1 MNNEIKIFLLV
12 NTNTYDPVIIYKSQ
26 NIKIKKEIIIED
38 IIEID
43 NTFELSVDNIY
54 NSSANIIIKKILINN
69 VEANIFHNTSFIMQ
83 NNKWVENKKLI
94 AVHEINFNGKFQL
107 QINNSYLEPLRSQ
120 HWHIL
125 KNKNDY
131 IFNYTFTDNVF
142 NLIYRPRNHKTIIPN
157 TICVLGD
164 SFTWGSGLPNSDT
177 WPVILEENINKTV
190 LNLAV
195 QGAGID
201 LIYTNLKKLTKE
213 FSFEKIIINLP
224 NMERRLIRCQLD
236 QNKFYQ
242 VPNAFQPSASNN
254 QWLYANFPKVKATRK
269 KVEKKIFDDVDCVYS
284 KKIINKLITF
294 ANSLNVPIYVTS
306 RDKDTYNFLQT
317 LQTEHNKIKVL
328 PTYPDIKLFPERA
341 NNGTHP
347 AKPHNEHFV
356 DSILK
361 FLL

>member
-38 IIEID
+38 IVEKD
-43 NTFELSVDNIY
+43 KTFEFDVKNIY

-69 VEANIFHNTSFIMQ
+69 VEANISHNTSFIMQ
-83 NNKWVENKKLI
+83 NKKLKT
-94 AVHEINFNGKFQL
+94 VHEINCNGKFQL
-107 QINNSYLEPLRSQ
+107 QINNSYLELLRSE

-131 IFNYTFTDNVF
+131 IFNYTFFTKDSF
-142 NLIYRPRNHKTIIPN
+142 DLIYRPRNHKTIISN
-157 TICVLGD
+157 TICALGD
-164 SFTWGSGLPNSDT
+164 SFTWGSGLPRSDT
-177 WPVILEENINKTV
+177 WPAILEKKINKTV

-195 QGAGID
+195 PGASID
-201 LIYTNLKKLTKE
+201 LIYMNLKKLTKE

-242 VPNAFQPSASNN
+242 VPSVFQPPASNN
-254 QWLYANFPKVKATRK
+254 QWLYSNFPKVKATRK
-269 KVEKKIFDDVDCVYS
+269 KVEKKIFDDINCVYS
-284 KKIINKLITF
+284 KKVINKLITF
-294 ANSLNVPIYVTS
+294 TKSLNVPIYVTS
-306 RDKDTYNFLQT
+306 RDKNTYIFLQT
-317 LQTEHNKIKVL
+317 KHNEIKVL
-328 PTYPDIKLFPERA
+328 PTYPDLHLFPERDRFD
-341 NNGTHP
+341 GTHP
-347 AKPHNEHFV
+347 ARSHNEHFV

>member
-12 NTNTYDPVIIYKSQ
+12 NTNTYDPVIIYKGQ

-38 IIEID
+38 IVEKD
-43 NTFELSVDNIY
+43 KTFEFDVKNIY
-54 NSSANIIIKKILINN
+54 NGSANIIIKKILINN

-83 NNKWVENKKLI
+83 NKKLKT
-94 AVHEINFNGKFQL
+94 VHEINCNGKFQL
-107 QINNSYLEPLRSQ
+107 QINNSYLELLRSE

-131 IFNYTFTDNVF
+131 IFNYTFFTKDSF
-142 NLIYRPRNHKTIIPN
+142 DLIYRPRNHKTIISN
-157 TICVLGD
+157 TICALGD
-164 SFTWGSGLPNSDT
+164 SFTWGSGLPRSDT
-177 WPVILEENINKTV
+177 WPAILEKKINKTV

-195 QGAGID
+195 PGASID
-201 LIYTNLKKLTKE
+201 LIYMNLKKLTKE

-242 VPNAFQPSASNN
+242 VPSVHQPPASNN
-254 QWLYANFPKVKATRK
+254 QWLYSNFPKVKATRK
-269 KVEKKIFDDVDCVYS
+269 KVEKKIFDDINCVYS
-284 KKIINKLITF
+284 KKVINKLITF
-294 ANSLNVPIYVTS
+294 TKSLNVPIYVTS
-306 RDKDTYNFLQT
+306 RDKNTYIFLQT
-317 LQTEHNKIKVL
+317 KHNEIKVL
-328 PTYPDIKLFPERA
+328 PTYPDLHLFPERDRFD
-341 NNGTHP
+341 GTHP
-347 AKPHNEHFV
+347 ARSHNEHFV